1 MSLSTDGLPSKAELE
16 RVIPPKELLS
26 QKPVVVIECLQ
37 QIPCDPCALSCPSGA
52 ILPFADINELPK
64 VDYTK
69 CTGCGLCI
77 ASCPGLAIF
86 VVDSNYSEKEA
97 LVKLPYELLP
107 LPKKGELVSGLDRE
121 GNRVA
126 QVKVSRV
133 QSTKNKT
140 SIISILVPKELAL
153 LIRNIKVE
161 EHQNG

>member
-26 QKPVVVIECLQ
+26 QKAVVVIECLQ
-37 QIPCDPCALSCPSGA
+37 QIPCDPCALSCPAGA
-52 ILPFADINELPK
+52 ILPFADINDLPK

-121 GNRVA
+121 GNQVA

-133 QSTKNKT
+133 QRTKNKT

-161 EHQNG
+161 EQQNG

>member
-1 MSLSTDGLPSKAELE
+1 
-16 RVIPPKELLS
+16 
-26 QKPVVVIECLQ
+26 
-37 QIPCDPCALSCPSGA
+37 
-52 ILPFADINELPK
+52 
-64 VDYTK
+64 
-69 CTGCGLCI
+69 
-77 ASCPGLAIF
+77 
-86 VVDSNYSEKEA
+86 VDSNYSEKEA

-121 GNRVA
+121 GNQVA

-153 LIRNIKVE
+153 RIRNFKVE

>member
-1 MSLSTDGLPSKAELE
+1 MPLSTDGVPTKTELE

-26 QKPVVVIECLQ
+26 KKPVVMMECFQ

-52 ILPFADINELPK
+52 ILPFSDINDLPK
-64 VDYTK
+64 VDYNK

-86 VVDSNYSEKEA
+86 IVDTNYSEREA

-121 GNRVA
+121 GRPVA
-126 QVKVSRV
+126 MVKVTRI

-140 SIISILVPKELAL
+140 HIISILVPKELAL